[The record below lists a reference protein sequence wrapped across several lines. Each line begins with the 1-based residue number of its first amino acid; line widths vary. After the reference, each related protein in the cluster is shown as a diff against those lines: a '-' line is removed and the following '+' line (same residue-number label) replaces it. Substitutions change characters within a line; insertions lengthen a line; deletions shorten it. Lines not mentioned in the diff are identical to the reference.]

1 MKKKVFTSHSYEDR
15 EDQLKMDSK
24 CNKFLA
30 TNQSS
35 QMEDIVVNK
44 MKGNI
49 NMTNE
54 VNVLH
59 YLFQRA
65 ESDLLHWNGQ
75 NFILVVDY

>member
-1 MKKKVFTSHSYEDR
+1 MKKKVFTSHSYENRD
-15 EDQLKMDSK
+15 DQLKTESN

-44 MKGNI
+44 IKRNRA
-49 NMTNE
+49 MTNE
-54 VNVLH
+54 VNVQQ
-59 YLFQRA
+59 YPFQRA
-65 ESDLLHWNGQ
+65 ESDLLHWNGK